1 MKFSLVAF
9 GRSKFPFVD
18 HGISHYLEQIGHLAD
33 SVELIELKDQGSSPE
48 KEMEFLLAT
57 LAKRKFLENGKT
69 RVFLLDERG
78 KLATSREFA
87 ASLAALRDQGVQRF
101 VFVIGGAYGFPD
113 ALRARFPLV
122 SLSKLTF
129 PHDLARLVLAEQVYR
144 ALQILK
150 CGAYHHD

>member
-1 MKFSLVAF
+1 VKFSLIAF
-9 GRSKFPFVD
+9 GRSKFAFVD
-18 HGISHYLEQIGHLAD
+18 SGLVHYLEQIGHLAD
-33 SVELIELKDQGSSPE
+33 SAELLELKDQGSDPK

-57 LAKRKFLENGKT
+57 LQKRKLLESGKT

-87 ASLAALRDQGVQRF
+87 ASLGALRDQGVQRF
-101 VFVIGGAYGFPD
+101 VFVIGGAYGFPP
-113 ALRARFPLV
+113 ALRERFPLL

-144 ALQILK
+144 ALHILK
-150 CGAYHHD
+150 GGAYHHD